1 VPGTILVAIALVE
14 AVAQNLS
21 IPENLQDAA
30 WRLWPWALIAAGA
43 ILVVQAFRARKR
55 S

>member
-1 VPGTILVAIALVE
+1 MPGTILVLIALVA

-21 IPENLQDAA
+21 IPETLQDAA

-43 ILVVQAFRARKR
+43 ILVVQAMR
-55 S
+55 SRRSS